1 MKRLKVTHYLQD
13 PCCCSIAASATAANY
28 YNPDISYEFTKELAT
43 KKISQKAP
51 EEGLES
57 VQICKLLN
65 NLGFYNVALVTS
77 NLDLVDYEWQ
87 GFGRKKMIKI
97 LEESS
102 KVKKD
107 RHDKMLSELSA
118 SFASKDEAA
127 FSATM
132 EKLSKMGEVLGE
144 GTDEDASNYLA
155 SFAVDESDDVGEK
168 KAELSSLSEQVKNI
182 ETMLSSVLSGNKVI
196 KLGEPAPAVD
206 DEQVEKKLFNDLD
219 KIVETLKK
227 SHEKYG
233 G

>member
-1 MKRLKVTHYLQD
+1 MSEMEQIIDKSVKLSAGQEDNLSPDYVKKVESAYIRQD
-13 PCCCSIAASATAANY
+13 
-28 YNPDISYEFTKELAT
+28 
-43 KKISQKAP
+43 
-51 EEGLES
+51 
-57 VQICKLLN
+57 KLLAKG
-65 NLGFYNVALVTS
+65 L
-77 NLDLVDYEWQ
+77 
-87 GFGRKKMIKI
+87 
-97 LEESS
+97 
-102 KVKKD
+102 KD